1 MKIVAKQII
10 YGCESRGDGQSP
22 YMTRYAFPRIGP
34 VRMCLH
40 VFHRSDA
47 DDLHD
52 HPWPFVSVILWRG
65 YTEITP
71 GTARAGCCGV
81 VLSEWF
87 IEPLVGMKCIHCG
100 RAYPFFTHAEFAE
113 TRGQVLKRK
122 RKWPGMILFR
132 PATHRHR
139 VELVDG
145 KRAISL
151 VFMGRRIREWGFFT
165 RQGWKL
171 WTKYFAEN
179 GC

>member
-10 YGCESRGDGQSP
+10 YGCESRGDGKSP

-65 YTEITP
+65 YREQSA
-71 GTARAGCCGV
+71 GAR
-81 VLSEWF
+81 L
-87 IEPLVGMKCIHCG
+87 
-100 RAYPFFTHAEFAE
+100 
-113 TRGQVLKRK
+113 K

-132 PATHRHR
+132 PATHVHR

>member
-1 MKIVAKQII
+1 MKIFAKQVI
-10 YGCESRGDGQSP
+10 YGCESRGDEKSP
-22 YMTRYAFPRIGP
+22 YMIRYAFPRVGP

-65 YTEITP
+65 YFEQC
-71 GTARAGCCGV
+71 AGDR
-81 VLSEWF
+81 L
-87 IEPLVGMKCIHCG
+87 
-100 RAYPFFTHAEFAE
+100 
-113 TRGQVLKRK
+113 K
-122 RKWPGMILFR
+122 RKWPGMILIR
-132 PATHRHR
+132 PATHAHR
-139 VELVDG
+139 VQLVDG
-145 KRAISL
+145 KRAVSL
-151 VFMGRRIREWGFFT
+151 VFMGRRVREWGFFT

>member
-1 MKIVAKQII
+1 MKLFVAKQVI
-10 YGCESRGDGQSP
+10 YGCESRGDAKSP

-52 HPWPFVSVILWRG
+52 HPWPFISVILWRG
-65 YTEITP
+65 YREVTP
-71 GTARAGCCGV
+71 WR
-81 VLSEWF
+81 
-87 IEPLVGMKCIHCG
+87 
-100 RAYPFFTHAEFAE
+100 RAYSGPPSDGGPEF
-113 TRGQVLKRK
+113 RRCKRV
-122 RKWPGMILFR
+122 WPGMILFR
-132 PATHRHR
+132 PAAHIHR
-139 VELVDG
+139 VELIDG

-165 RQGWKL
+165 RHGWKL